1 MKAHV
6 YTPPPPLPTLV
17 TMRVLLTTLSCV
29 TVTMVTPPVAFA
41 AAGKVQEGTRVGDG
55 EEATQRR
62 TKFVF
67 SRTVVML
74 LRDTTKDGPGEKR
87 SPINNC
93 YILHRHHE
101 KTFVLP

>member
-1 MKAHV
+1 
-6 YTPPPPLPTLV
+6 
-17 TMRVLLTTLSCV
+17 
-29 TVTMVTPPVAFA
+29 MVTPPVAFA

-67 SRTVVML
+67 RTVVML
-74 LRDTTKDGPGEKR
+74 LRDTTKDGPGEER
-87 SPINNC
+87 SPVNNC
-93 YILHRHHE
+93 YILHRPQE